1 MIKVADIKEIGFKKN
16 GVGVWR
22 LDTETKHFFWSSRK
36 KKTLFVWFTDVCPK
50 EGLCVNIVVNST
62 EGGISVYQLKDDG
75 NNKERVVRQYKVENI
90 KCISDM
96 EQLVWFIIHSFP
108 KMTY

>member
-1 MIKVADIKEIGFKKN
+1 M
-16 GVGVWR
+16 
-22 LDTETKHFFWSSRK
+22 
-36 KKTLFVWFTDVCPK
+36 
-50 EGLCVNIVVNST
+50 NIVVNST